1 MSKYRIKEASF
12 RRMDGVIVERFL
24 IQKRILWLLWITVR
38 IPVILAVF
46 SGKITAISV
55 LEGVKLKF
63 FRTSEEGSVWR
74 ERAYE
79 DAKRA
84 CEFLR
89 TNKNKRIKLA
99 YFNDDVVYYDKKTGR
114 IADTSQELMA
124 YIEQG
129 EKPEIAEQN
138 VRVLDV

>member
-1 MSKYRIKEASF
+1 MSKYRIKEVSF
-12 RRMDGVIVERFL
+12 RRMDGVIVEKFL
-24 IQKRILWLLWITVR
+24 IQKRLLWLLWITVR

-63 FRTSEEGSVWR
+63 FRTSEEGSIWR

-79 DAKRA
+79 DAKRV

-114 IADTSQELMA
+114 IADTPQDLML

-138 VRVLDV
+138 AKVLDV

>member
-1 MSKYRIKEASF
+1 MSKYRIKEFSF

-38 IPVILAVF
+38 IPVILGVF
-46 SGKITAISV
+46 NSKITDISV

-63 FRTSEEGSVWR
+63 FRTSEEGSMWR
-74 ERAYE
+74 ERVYE
-79 DAKRA
+79 DAKRV

-114 IADTSQELMA
+114 IADAPQELMF

-129 EKPEIAEQN
+129 EKPEITEQN

>member
-1 MSKYRIKEASF
+1 MSKYRIKEVSF
-12 RRMDGVIVERFL
+12 RRIDGVIVERFL

-46 SGKITAISV
+46 SGKITDISV

-63 FRTSEEGSVWR
+63 FRTSEEGSIWR

-79 DAKRA
+79 DAKRV

-114 IADTSQELMA
+114 IADTPQKLML

-129 EKPEIAEQN
+129 EKPEIAKQN
-138 VRVLDV
+138 AKVLGV

>member
-1 MSKYRIKEASF
+1 MRKYRIKEASF

-46 SGKITAISV
+46 SGKITDISV

-63 FRTSEEGSVWR
+63 FRTSEEGSIWR

-79 DAKRA
+79 DAKRT

-114 IADTSQELMA
+114 IVDTPQELML
-124 YIEQG
+124 YMEQG
-129 EKPEIAEQN
+129 EKPGIAEQN

>member
-1 MSKYRIKEASF
+1 MSKYRIKEVSF

-63 FRTSEEGSVWR
+63 FRTSEEGSIWR

-79 DAKRA
+79 DAKRV

-114 IADTSQELMA
+114 IADTPQDLML

-138 VRVLDV
+138 AKVLDV

>member
-1 MSKYRIKEASF
+1 MSKYRIKEVSF

-63 FRTSEEGSVWR
+63 FRTSEESSIWR

-79 DAKRA
+79 DAKRV

-114 IADTSQELMA
+114 IADTPQELML

-129 EKPEIAEQN
+129 EKSEITEQN
-138 VRVLDV
+138 AIVLDV